1 MGHIGGMMGGGWAQ
15 QAGSG
20 GGSID
25 HGLRTEV
32 KELERRLNR
41 LELANRAMWEMIRDA
56 TKLTEADL
64 EKRMKEIDLR
74 DGVADDQ
81 ISTVPLRC
89 PSCKRV
95 ASSKHWRCLYCGQ
108 EFQKYAY

>member
-1 MGHIGGMMGGGWAQ
+1 MGYIGGLSAGGFRES
-15 QAGSG
+15 GSSG
-20 GGSID
+20 PSMD
-25 HGLRTEV
+25 HALRTEV
-32 KELERRLNR
+32 KELERRMNR